1 MGRPKIFD
9 TAKIREDF
17 INGFSSLLA
26 LAQESGVSY
35 SHLSKLAS
43 SEKWAA
49 KRKDR
54 RASAA
59 EAAETLSRH
68 SVPCSPVNTVKQAAS
83 DPHMTEREIMMEVP
97 DPVAGTMWV
106 TGKMIKFSRT
116 PMVVGTA
123 PAVGQHTLEVLTDI
137 LGYSAQKA
145 RALRDDGVVAVA
157 ETEGPSAG

>member
-59 EAAETLSRH
+59 EAARRGSELASSSVRDPATTKSPKEHVGRSLYTGERIHQLLSET
-68 SVPCSPVNTVKQAAS
+68 
-83 DPHMTEREIMMEVP
+83 TE
-97 DPVAGTMWV
+97 
-106 TGKMIKFSRT
+106 
-116 PMVVGTA
+116 
-123 PAVGQHTLEVLTDI
+123 
-137 LGYSAQKA
+137 
-145 RALRDDGVVAVA
+145 AVA
-157 ETEGPSAG
+157 AGDVRSLKTLVDAWAGWDNQMRKNHRLDDEAAISTPVVNIALLSALPDG